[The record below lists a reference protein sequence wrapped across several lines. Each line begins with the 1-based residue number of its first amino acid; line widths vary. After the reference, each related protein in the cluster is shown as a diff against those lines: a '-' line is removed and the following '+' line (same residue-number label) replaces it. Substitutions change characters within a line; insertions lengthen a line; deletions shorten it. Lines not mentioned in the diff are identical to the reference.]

1 MMKEGLRKTYRKFSF
16 EFADFLIDRWFR
28 RTNSKRKLKHYF
40 TKSSRQSQKEAL
52 RKELIDF

>member
-1 MMKEGLRKTYRKFSF
+1 MKEGLRKTYRKFSF